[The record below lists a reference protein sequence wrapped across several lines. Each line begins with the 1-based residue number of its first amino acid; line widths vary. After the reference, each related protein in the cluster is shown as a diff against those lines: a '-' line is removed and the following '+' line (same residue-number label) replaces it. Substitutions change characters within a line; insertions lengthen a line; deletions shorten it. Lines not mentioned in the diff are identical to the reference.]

1 MHNGY
6 NNKLRKPSNT
16 NTNFDHSKTVKHADG
31 SVSYTDKKG
40 NTVKYNVGGY
50 PDFSPYSK
58 KDVEVPGMNGN
69 YSHDSAL
76 ANKQAGLSSTPD
88 GYVWHHVE
96 DGKTMQLIPKNIH
109 NKFPHTGGASG
120 LKNGTL
126 PLNILL

>member
-1 MHNGY
+1 
-6 NNKLRKPSNT
+6 
-16 NTNFDHSKTVKHADG
+16 
-31 SVSYTDKKG
+31 
-40 NTVKYNVGGY
+40 
-50 PDFSPYSK
+50 
-58 KDVEVPGMNGN
+58 MNGN

>member
-1 MHNGY
+1 
-6 NNKLRKPSNT
+6 
-16 NTNFDHSKTVKHADG
+16 
-31 SVSYTDKKG
+31 
-40 NTVKYNVGGY
+40 
-50 PDFSPYSK
+50 
-58 KDVEVPGMNGN
+58 MNGN

-109 NKFPHTGGASG
+109 NKFPHLGGASG

-126 PLNILL
+126 P